1 MKKKSLIKDV
11 FKDIPKQ
18 SIKKALKKATSFTLA
33 FLMAAASIPTSGL
46 QALASGSAD
55 TGIATYAQDNKVDE
69 NENDI
74 AYENITIADYDAVAW
89 NLINLHYM
97 WFKITPYANLGLY
110 LQPHLADGKD
120 VDVWDA
126 GSTYSQWTFEPHEDA
141 DGDYFYI
148 KNVNTGKY
156 LWFDVLQD
164 GAKVNVETT
173 NPGWNNRWQL
183 VTNQKIFT
191 FSIRP
196 YADTRYCLDIGGID
210 INNPQIG
217 DNVHIWTYQEGP
229 NQEWCIDSNARED
242 YNNFFQYGVGFKAA
256 GLQAFNQGTEGSL
269 YGMAKD
275 TIDFHNYK
283 SSFGFNNNIWM
294 NYNLFNPGAN
304 ANAKVGNIKVFREV
318 NENYKFP
325 LKIDNDGYRYFDS
338 HNMYVIKNDTDKKF
352 ELYDGSYDLTCHYA
366 QKEWGTAI
374 ETGQFAPYNTP
385 QNTNFQYGF
394 AMTMQLEFYMSSDG
408 KVHIFDE
415 NGHETTQSMIFEF
428 SGDDDMW
435 IYIDKDLCLDVGGTH
450 PAKPGNINFDKS
462 ANGGKCVAK
471 TFEGDGSAGW
481 QREFDLSTGTHTL
494 TMFYIER
501 AQDQSNLKVRYNL
514 ISKNNL
520 KIDPNGGTYL
530 GKMDIT
536 TYKDKLSNEKIN
548 LFTPTRTGY
557 TFTGWKIEGSGR
569 ISSDNKKYF
578 MGVNDTTL
586 VAQWTPNAY
595 NLKFDYNKPDGAH
608 ADVADN
614 SVTSKKVYYK
624 TAVGELPQPTLK
636 GYKFKGWQDADG
648 NTYDSDTVYNT
659 LGDTTVYA
667 QWEKRDYTITFD
679 YNCSKTDKI
688 TGNSVKSKA
697 AVYGEA
703 VGELPEPSIEGKTF
717 NGWWY
722 KTDKGTNKRYY
733 ANTIYDVD
741 GDITLKADWNTKMCT
756 VYYYGNGGTADGTYD
771 YADMLDY
778 DYGYNSYVEIHEN
791 PFSYDGDG
799 DYTFA
804 GWSLTEDGEVKYQPG
819 EYVTLTDDLYL
830 YAVWKKDVSSLRFHA
845 NGGSKGIYSDPYTMN
860 VSYGDNITMLPDN
873 AYVRMD
879 YILKG
884 WSLSSKAATVDYKC
898 SEKVSIDDYTL
909 IDYEDGIDLYAVWE
923 VSIIR
928 YKITFDYNSPNT
940 KLTMTGN
947 SVKTKDVEGG
957 RAIGTLPVP
966 EISYYTFDGWYTD
979 KAGGTKVTDKT
990 ICNGNMTLY
999 AHWTPVEYKITY
1011 NLDGGTVKGNN
1022 PELYTVETD
1031 TFTLVNPVKTG
1042 YDFAGWTGTNGTTP
1056 EKTVT
1061 VTKGSYGNRKYK
1073 ANWTKHNYSKDIYI
1087 RYQNEKGGWSNY
1099 TKVTTITGAYQST
1112 CSYTWPVNNS
1122 NNDMDRYK
1130 TVSWKGTCTD
1140 DKPVYLDAY
1149 RKQYSLRVTGTLNNS
1164 EAGRKTD
1171 ISSWGR
1177 YDVYVN
1183 GQNISKQTGTCSI
1196 LVYYEAPYEINN
1208 LVCNNGYAYSGRLTG
1223 DSTSGT
1229 MGAAGINI
1237 SFDFYNPYN
1246 VMYYDGN
1253 GNTDGKDYFDI
1264 YKVAD
1269 GLKLSDNRY
1278 SKNGYSYAGWKDLGK
1293 NTGKTIYPGDLYNKG
1308 TSFKSNAV
1316 IRNGN
1321 GNIIVSE
1328 NADNFKSGSY
1338 AVKAKAVSDAS
1349 GTINAANKNWSL
1361 EYAGNGIY
1369 YIHNAKNGK
1378 VLTATNETVNGVG
1391 NVIKTAG
1398 LDNLNTQKF
1407 ILETAGNGYYRIKS
1421 VTGGYLTQNSS
1432 MLNLQ
1437 NISDNSNQKWYIDFE
1452 DTTEKVSA
1460 VWTDSSILVT
1470 YDGNFDSVPDLM
1482 DDSNAGDRYM
1492 VSYNAA
1498 GNDTFRKNED
1508 HFRKLGYVYNSYNSK
1523 KDGKGTEYAEDITN
1537 IQKSVN
1543 ADGKGT
1549 FIMPASDNGL
1559 YVYVMDNKNA
1569 DATEARITSTAGQNT
1584 CKWSIEY
1591 VKNDNSTNYYHIR
1604 NNNNG
1609 KMLAVT
1615 NGNTVVISGTD
1626 SGSGNMW
1633 SFEPDGDGNYYIKNN
1648 NGSYL
1653 TAVRVSNGS
1662 GLTLNSF
1669 SGNKQQ
1675 KWKLPTAGIYA
1686 YVQWKSLSYKINYDG
1701 NGVSVKNGVAT
1712 NMYGGVVNLSDTSQ
1726 KYKRCYFGEERLE
1739 KNMYADSDGNL
1750 YDSNGSLVTYVQINA
1765 GQPYTFKDTDDAD
1778 VLSIESFPRRAY
1790 AYKGWAV
1797 NKNATA
1803 AAGQDNGHVVYEE
1816 DSSMDALRLFYQYY
1830 AYMDLCNTEEFNALT
1845 PAGQSVAL
1853 NNKTNEYIENKK
1865 TVYDWTSGETPVI
1878 TLYAVW
1884 DEYPVLA
1891 AYNEITIFDTTLLHF
1906 SMDKTEDFVNNSLQK
1921 TFDESLSDEFTQL
1934 LIDRAFIEDKTYDTE
1949 DGDYSKMNIELV
1961 NPNIAKSAALA
1972 CAEAAYRRGMVVSTA
1987 IWFKM
1992 TDSVGNVKYKYTVL
2006 YVQPTVNMSSTDM
2019 IGGKGGTPVM
2029 LFRNIDRHFY
2039 NTYSPD
2045 RSIYNWDTYKDL
2057 GGLMPSSV
2065 WYEKPDYVAEI
2076 NACFDSLENDN
2087 DYFEVWEFKKRDM
2100 PRYREFIENNGWGK
2114 TKSKTALREFYDEFA
2129 PTNRVSSKR
2138 YDNN

>member
-46 QALASGSAD
+46 QVLASGSAD

-69 NENDI
+69 NDI
-74 AYENITIADYDAVAW
+74 AYENAIFVNYDSVAW
-89 NLINLHYM
+89 TFINQCIRGTWMYIKSYKNSNMLLQVS
-97 WFKITPYANLGLY
+97 PGGADANLWN
-110 LQPHLADGKD
+110 DGSWYKH
-120 VDVWDA
+120 W
-126 GSTYSQWTFEPHEDA
+126 QFEPEN
-141 DGDYFYI
+141 DYFYI
-148 KNVNTGKY
+148 KNCDTGQY
-156 LWFDVLQD
+156 LWFDTLCN
-164 GAKVNVETT
+164 GAKLGASNTK
-173 NPGWNNRWQL
+173 GWNNRFQL
-183 VTNQKIFT
+183 VTDLRAST

-196 YADTRYCLDIGGID
+196 YADTRYCVDISGRDSSLPQQEDRVQIWEYHGYQNQLWNIHVD
-210 INNPQIG
+210 NPNLLNNTLIYNVQNNPQG
-217 DNVHIWTYQEGP
+217 TCPYNYPLSGVVPGMVQDTL
-229 NQEWCIDSNARED
+229 DSNSMD
-242 YNNFFQYGVGFKAA
+242 NM
-256 GLQAFNQGTEGSL
+256 GL
-269 YGMAKD
+269 K
-275 TIDFHNYK
+275 
-283 SSFGFNNNIWM
+283 FNNIYTA
-294 NYNLFNPGAN
+294 YNLF
-304 ANAKVGNIKVFREV
+304 GNVDSSIKFGNLHVYQEV
-318 NENYKFP
+318 NTDYKFP
-325 LKIDNDGYRYFDS
+325 FKIDSDGYRTFDS
-338 HNMYVIKNDTDKKF
+338 ANMYVVKNDTNKKF
-352 ELYDGSYDLTCHYA
+352 DLYNGGYQTWWHDVTSQYEAAMDN
-366 QKEWGTAI
+366 
-374 ETGQFAPYNTP
+374 QFIPYNTP
-385 QNTNFQYGF
+385 DNASNMDYGF
-394 AMTMQLEFYMSSDG
+394 TMCMTLKFLMEPDG
-408 KVHIFDE
+408 KVHTYDE
-415 NGHETTQSMIFEF
+415 NGHEIEQSMIFEF
-428 SGDDDMW
+428 TGDDDLW
-435 IYIDKDLCLDVGGTH
+435 IYIDGNLRLDMGGIHGPKSGT
-450 PAKPGNINFDKS
+450 INFDKS
-462 ANGGKCVAK
+462 AGEGSCVAK
-471 TFEGDGSAGW
+471 VFNDDGAVNTENKFNLPAG
-481 QREFDLSTGTHTL
+481 EHE
-494 TMFYIER
+494 MKIFYMER
-501 AQDQSNLKVRYNL
+501 AQKGSNLKIRYNL

-520 KIDPNGGTYL
+520 RIDPNGGTYL
-530 GKMDIT
+530 GSSDV
-536 TYKDKLSNEKIN
+536 YEEDGLLSNEKIP
-548 LFTPTRTGY
+548 LRTPVRTGY
-557 TFTGWKIEGSGR
+557 TFAGWKIEGSGR

-595 NLKFDYNKPDGAH
+595 NLKFNYNKPDGAH

-756 VYYYGNGGTADGTYD
+756 VYYYGNGGTTDGTYE

-778 DYGYNSYVEIHEN
+778 DYEYNSYVEIHEN

-860 VSYGDNITMLPDN
+860 ISYGDNITMLPDN
-873 AYVRMD
+873 AYVRTD

-966 EISYYTFDGWYTD
+966 KISYYTFDGWYTD

-1061 VTKGSYGNRKYK
+1061 VTKGSYGDREYK

-1087 RYQNEKGGWSNY
+1087 RYQNEKGGWSDY

-1177 YDVYVN
+1177 FDVYVN

-1321 GNIIVSE
+1321 RNIIVSE

-1338 AVKAKAVSDAS
+1338 AVKVKAVSDAS

-1407 ILETAGNGYYRIKS
+1407 MLETAGNGYYRIKS
-1421 VTGGYLTQNSS
+1421 VTGGYLTQNDS

-1437 NISDNSNQKWYIDFE
+1437 NISENSNQKWYIDFE

-1591 VKNDNSTNYYHIR
+1591 VKNDNGTNYYHIR

-1609 KMLAVT
+1609 KMLADT

-1653 TAVRVSNGS
+1653 TAARVSNGS

-1712 NMYGGVVNLSDTSQ
+1712 NMYGGTVNLSDTLQ

-1803 AAGQDNGHVVYEE
+1803 AAGQDAGHVVYKE

-2057 GGLMPSSV
+2057 GGLMPSSI
-2065 WYEKPDYVAEI
+2065 WYERPDYVAEI